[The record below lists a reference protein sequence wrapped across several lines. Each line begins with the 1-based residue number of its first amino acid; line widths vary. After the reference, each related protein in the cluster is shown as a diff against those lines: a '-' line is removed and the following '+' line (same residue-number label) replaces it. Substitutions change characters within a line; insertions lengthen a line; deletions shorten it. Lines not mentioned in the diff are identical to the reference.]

1 MCNFNAPEMLR
12 RRRLTAQDMTISPRR
27 AADLIAEIDEARWH
41 HFEETGCCCWDKAR
55 EASMQSITQKM
66 EAVSA

>member
-1 MCNFNAPEMLR
+1 MKCNFNAAEMLR

-41 HFEETGCCCWDKAR
+41 HFESTGCTCWQQAIDAQPNQ
-55 EASMQSITQKM
+55 ASV
-66 EAVSA
+66 AA